1 MMKFFKQSNRYQ
13 VLTLTLVLVAVFALG
28 REAHAM
34 DVIDTIV
41 SGIMSVVVGFLGWV
55 VTLLIS
61 SIIYIAQYNNFIES
75 PVVIKGW
82 VIVRD
87 ICNMFFI
94 LMLLVI
100 AFGTILRIDNYAIKK
115 SLPKLIM
122 AAILI
127 NFSKTIC
134 GIAIDAAGVV
144 MLTFVNGFK
153 DFGGAQLSQIL
164 GVDRMLSLAKINENS
179 PKLDVG
185 PGHSETPIL
194 DSWSFVLTYLFAFAY
209 LLIAI
214 VVLFAMLGV
223 LVTRMI
229 MLWIYIILSP
239 VIFISSKV
247 AGTWKAGFVKYLV
260 TGPVLAFFIWLSLS
274 TLQSVTS
281 NDPNNVSIGLLAG
294 AVQQP
299 ISGVGA
305 SEISSTEFFIG
316 YIVSIGLL
324 VGGLIVAQ
332 QVGGSAAGAAAKWG
346 FDKINKGAGWAKKT
360 AMKPVKYTA
369 KKAGLAAGTAVLGSA
384 KFADGALTG
393 GAIGRGIG
401 YAKDNMTSMSGLTR
415 IKDAMVSQLGD
426 RLGTNSL
433 LKLNSKVAQM
443 RQAVGANKQFV
454 DENGV
459 TWKASEDGQGPITAK
474 GESLYTKDA
483 AGNRIRKSAEDVEK
497 LLPKFNGKSV
507 EINAMSEKM
516 AQGVAGWRSN
526 ILSVNSASAK
536 VKKDKEDVDKFR
548 KLYGYLETESDFKNT
563 FANTPNVNR
572 RQGIALA
579 AKDKNFTVVG
589 AGPNATELAAERKAA
604 NKKEEYEEKLEEKLK
619 SLADLDFVSSTATN
633 DLKREYDGMALGS
646 ISKATF
652 NATNPADI
660 ENLAKKFA
668 VQSEMQKRGVWED
681 YVESLSGPTAKDT
694 ARAEARDMNDL
705 NGTVLG
711 AITSKRQTTL
721 DDINKRESAEQ
732 RAEFDKVKNLFKYTP
747 SLMKELMEGM
757 VKIRPDLVWDLDNKA
772 HADAF
777 AGAAKKDK
785 VSLKELKVDHMDAGN
800 LGAFLQLYKDAVGP
814 DRYAAQVA
822 DIDKNGSK
830 AFATKISEAS
840 LINAAR
846 QDSKAA
852 KAAPDSSDRTKAER
866 EAQAY
871 RTQVVALSGDLRK
884 AFSKN
889 GILDEVALKKFAQAA
904 SARQLEQI
912 DDSSMDSQISRLL
925 ASQVNSAKVTQ
936 LVRNDNNPGLVKKI
950 FETWRETN
958 NPEGIKAVNIDP
970 TMIIDVTAAS
980 QNGAIQKVLR
990 ELKGA
995 GSADPAR
1002 VKELAALD
1010 QTDIET
1016 IDAHRKENPIFND
1029 LNNYP
1034 KTKGGGRSA
1043 NDLVRKEVERL
1054 IGNGWNRT

>member
-1 MMKFFKQSNRYQ
+1 MMKFFKQSNRSYI
-13 VLTLTLVLVAVFALG
+13 LTTALVLVAIFAVG
-28 REAHAM
+28 QEAHAQEG
-34 DVIDTIV
+34 VIINIV
-41 SGIMSVVVGFLGWV
+41 SGLLSVIVGFLGWLI
-55 VTLLIS
+55 TLLIS
-61 SIIYIAQYNNFIES
+61 AIIYIAQYNNYIDS
-75 PVVIKGW
+75 PVVIRGW

-87 ICNMFFI
+87 VCNMFFI
-94 LMLLVI
+94 LMVLVI

-115 SLPKLIM
+115 SLPKLII

-134 GIAIDAAGVV
+134 GIAIDAASVV

-153 DFGGAQLSQIL
+153 DFGGPQLSQIL
-164 GVDRMLSLAKINENS
+164 GIEKMLSLAKDPNPSTAAVGINGS
-179 PKLDVG
+179 KAGVTGWDIV
-185 PGHSETPIL
+185 I
-194 DSWSFVLTYLFAFAY
+194 TYLFAFAY
-209 LLIAI
+209 LLIVM
-214 VVLFAMLGV
+214 VVLAAMLGV

-229 MLWIYIILSP
+229 MLWIYIVLSP

-247 AGTWKAGFVKYLV
+247 AGTWKASFVQYLV

-281 NDPNNVSIGLLAG
+281 NDPNNVSIGLLGG

-299 ISGVGA
+299 IRGLEA

-316 YIVSIGLL
+316 YIVAIGLL
-324 VGGLIVAQ
+324 IGGLIVAQ
-332 QVGGSAAGAAAKWG
+332 KVGGSAAGAAAKWG

-619 SLADLDFVSSTATN
+619 SLADLDFDNLTAAT
-633 DLKREYDGMALGS
+633 DLKREYENSALGT
-646 ISKATF
+646 IDRATF
-652 NATNPADI
+652 DSTNPADMDK
-660 ENLAKKFA
+660 LAKKFA
-668 VQSEMQKRGVWED
+668 IQNEMQKRGVWND
-681 YVESLSGPTAKDT
+681 YVESLPDAGAKSR
-694 ARAEARDMNDL
+694 ARAEA
-705 NGTVLG
+705 G
-711 AITSKRQTTL
+711 AINDINNAELEKITSARQIKL

-732 RAEFDKVKNLFKYTP
+732 REEFDKVKNLFKYTP
-747 SLMKELMEGM
+747 SLMKEFMEGM
-757 VKIRPDLVWDLDNKA
+757 VKTRPDLVWDLDNKA
-772 HADAF
+772 HVDAF
-777 AGAAKKDK
+777 TGAAKKDK
-785 VSLKELKVDHMDAGN
+785 ISLKELKVDHMDPGN
-800 LGAFLQLYKDAVGP
+800 LGSFLGIYKDAVGP

-846 QDSKAA
+846 QDVKAA
-852 KAAPDSSDRTKAER
+852 KAAPDSADRTKAER

-904 SARQLEQI
+904 SAKQLEQI
-912 DDSSMDSQISRLL
+912 DDSSMDSQVAELL
-925 ASQVNSAKVTQ
+925 ASQVNSAKVAQ
-936 LVRNDNNPGLVKKI
+936 LVRNDNNPGLIKKI
-950 FETWRETN
+950 FEAWRKTN

-970 TMIIDVTAAS
+970 TMIINVPAAS

-990 ELKGA
+990 ELKTNPVMMGI
-995 GSADPAR
+995 SANID
-1002 VKELAALD
+1002 V
-1010 QTDIET
+1010 TDIGKV
-1016 IDAHRKENPIFND
+1016 DNKRKGNAILSD
-1029 LNNYP
+1029 INNYP
-1034 KTKGGGRSA
+1034 KSKGGGRVA
-1043 NDLVRKEVERL
+1043 GPAIIAEIERL
-1054 IGNGWNRT
+1054 IRSRAW

>member
-1 MMKFFKQSNRYQ
+1 
-13 VLTLTLVLVAVFALG
+13 
-28 REAHAM
+28 
-34 DVIDTIV
+34 
-41 SGIMSVVVGFLGWV
+41 
-55 VTLLIS
+55 
-61 SIIYIAQYNNFIES
+61 
-75 PVVIKGW
+75 
-82 VIVRD
+82 
-87 ICNMFFI
+87 
-94 LMLLVI
+94 
-100 AFGTILRIDNYAIKK
+100 
-115 SLPKLIM
+115 
-122 AAILI
+122 
-127 NFSKTIC
+127 
-134 GIAIDAAGVV
+134 
-144 MLTFVNGFK
+144 
-153 DFGGAQLSQIL
+153 
-164 GVDRMLSLAKINENS
+164 
-179 PKLDVG
+179 
-185 PGHSETPIL
+185 
-194 DSWSFVLTYLFAFAY
+194 
-209 LLIAI
+209 
-214 VVLFAMLGV
+214 
-223 LVTRMI
+223 
-229 MLWIYIILSP
+229 
-239 VIFISSKV
+239 
-247 AGTWKAGFVKYLV
+247 
-260 TGPVLAFFIWLSLS
+260 
-274 TLQSVTS
+274 
-281 NDPNNVSIGLLAG
+281 
-294 AVQQP
+294 
-299 ISGVGA
+299 
-305 SEISSTEFFIG
+305 
-316 YIVSIGLL
+316 
-324 VGGLIVAQ
+324 
-332 QVGGSAAGAAAKWG
+332 
-346 FDKINKGAGWAKKT
+346 
-360 AMKPVKYTA
+360 MKPVKYTA

-619 SLADLDFVSSTATN
+619 SLADLDFDNLTAAT
-633 DLKREYDGMALGS
+633 DLKREYENPALGT
-646 ISKATF
+646 IDRATF
-652 NATNPADI
+652 DSTNPADMDK
-660 ENLAKKFA
+660 LAKKFA
-668 VQSEMQKRGVWED
+668 IQNEMQKRGVWND
-681 YVESLSGPTAKDT
+681 YVESLPDAGAKSR
-694 ARAEARDMNDL
+694 ARAEA
-705 NGTVLG
+705 G
-711 AITSKRQTTL
+711 AINDINNAELEKITSARQVKL

-732 RAEFDKVKNLFKYTP
+732 REEFDKVKNLFKYTP

-757 VKIRPDLVWDLDNKA
+757 VKTRPDLVWDLDNKA

-846 QDSKAA
+846 QDVKAA
-852 KAAPDSSDRTKAER
+852 KAAPDSADRTKAER

-871 RTQVVALSGDLRK
+871 RTQVVALSGDLR
-884 AFSKN
+884 
-889 GILDEVALKKFAQAA
+889 
-904 SARQLEQI
+904 
-912 DDSSMDSQISRLL
+912 
-925 ASQVNSAKVTQ
+925 
-936 LVRNDNNPGLVKKI
+936 
-950 FETWRETN
+950 
-958 NPEGIKAVNIDP
+958 
-970 TMIIDVTAAS
+970 
-980 QNGAIQKVLR
+980 
-990 ELKGA
+990 
-995 GSADPAR
+995 
-1002 VKELAALD
+1002 
-1010 QTDIET
+1010 
-1016 IDAHRKENPIFND
+1016 
-1029 LNNYP
+1029 
-1034 KTKGGGRSA
+1034 
-1043 NDLVRKEVERL
+1043 
-1054 IGNGWNRT
+1054 

>member
-1 MMKFFKQSNRYQ
+1 MMKFFKQSNRSYI
-13 VLTLTLVLVAVFALG
+13 LTTVLVLVAIFAVG
-28 REAHAM
+28 QEAHAQEG
-34 DVIDTIV
+34 VIINIV
-41 SGIMSVVVGFLGWV
+41 SGLLSVIVGFLGWLI
-55 VTLLIS
+55 TLLITA
-61 SIIYIAQYNNFIES
+61 IIYIAQYNNYVDS

-100 AFGTILRIDNYAIKK
+100 AFGTILHIDNYAIKK
-115 SLPKLIM
+115 SLPKLIV

-134 GIAIDAAGVV
+134 GIAIDAASVV

-164 GVDRMLSLAKINENS
+164 GIEKMLSLARDPSPGTAAVGIN
-179 PKLDVG
+179 PAGVTGWDIV
-185 PGHSETPIL
+185 I
-194 DSWSFVLTYLFAFAY
+194 TYLFAFAY
-209 LLIAI
+209 LLIVM
-214 VVLFAMLGV
+214 VVLAAMLGV

-229 MLWIYIILSP
+229 MLWIYIVLSP
-239 VIFISSKV
+239 IIFISSKV
-247 AGTWKAGFVKYLV
+247 AGTWKASFVQYLV

-281 NDPNNVSIGLLAG
+281 NDPNNVSIALLGG
-294 AVQQP
+294 AVQQK
-299 ISGVGA
+299 ISGVGP

-316 YIVSIGLL
+316 YIVAIGLL
-324 VGGLIVAQ
+324 IGGLIVAQ
-332 QVGGSAAGAAAKWG
+332 KVGGSAAGAAAKWG

-360 AMKPVKYTA
+360 AMRPVKYTA
-369 KKAGLAAGTAVLGSA
+369 KKAAVGTGTVLAGSA
-384 KFADGALTG
+384 KFADGALFG
-393 GAIGRGIG
+393 GAVGRGIG
-401 YAKDNMTSMSGLTR
+401 SAKENMTSMAGLTR
-415 IKDAMVSQLGD
+415 IKDAMVSYSAD
-426 RLGTNSL
+426 KLGTNSL
-433 LKLNSKVAQM
+433 LKLNSKVSQM
-443 RQAVGANKQFV
+443 RQAVGANKEFV
-454 DENGV
+454 DENNV
-459 TWKASEDGQGPITAK
+459 KWKASEGGKGPITTG
-474 GESLYTKDA
+474 GESLYTTDA
-483 AGNRIRKSAEDVEK
+483 AGNRVRKSAEDIEK

-507 EINAMSEKM
+507 EIDAMKEEL

-526 ILSVNSASAK
+526 VFSTKASAAK
-536 VKKDKEDVDKFR
+536 YKLDKEKVDKFR
-548 KLYGYLETESDFKNT
+548 KDYVNLETQSDFQNAS
-563 FANTPNVNR
+563 ANTTNVHR
-572 RQGIALA
+572 RQAIALE
-579 AKDKNFTVVG
+579 AKGKNFTVVG
-589 AGPNATELAAERKAA
+589 AGPNAVKFAEERKSA

-633 DLKREYDGMALGS
+633 DLKREYDGMTLGS

-681 YVESLSGPTAKDT
+681 YVESLSGPTAKDA

-711 AITSKRQTTL
+711 GITSKRQTTL

-732 RAEFDKVKNLFKYTP
+732 RAEFDKVKDLFKYTP
-747 SLMKELMEGM
+747 GLMKELMEGM
-757 VKIRPDLVWDLDNKA
+757 IKTRPDLVWDLDNKA

-777 AGAAKKDK
+777 AGAAKKGK

-800 LGAFLQLYKDAVGP
+800 LGALLQIYKDAVGS

-846 QDSKAA
+846 QDAKAA

-904 SARQLEQI
+904 SAKQLEQI
-912 DDSSMDSQISRLL
+912 DDSSMDPQIAKLL

-970 TMIIDVTAAS
+970 TMIINVTAAS

-1010 QTDIET
+1010 PTDIET

-1043 NDLVRKEVERL
+1043 SDLVRKEIERL

>member
-153 DFGGAQLSQIL
+153 DFGGAQLTQIL
-164 GVDRMLSLAKINENS
+164 GVDRMLSLARSAKNATGSEQSLGISPSNS
-179 PKLDVG
+179 G
-185 PGHSETPIL
+185 TPIL
-194 DSWSFVLTYLFAFAY
+194 DSWSLVLTYLFAFAY

-214 VVLFAMLGV
+214 VVLFAMLSV

-229 MLWIYIILSP
+229 MLWIYIIISP
-239 VIFISSKV
+239 VIFISSKA
-247 AGTWKAGFVKYLV
+247 AGSWKSSFIKYLV

-299 ISGVGA
+299 ISGVTD
-305 SEISSTEFFIG
+305 ISSTEFFIG

-332 QVGGSAAGAAAKWG
+332 QVGGAAGAAAGSALATIK
-346 FDKINKGAGWAKKT
+346 KGSNWAKKT
-360 AMKPVKYTA
+360 AMRPVKYTA

-401 YAKDNMTSMSGLTR
+401 YAKENMTSMSGLTR
-415 IKDAMVSQLGD
+415 IKDAMVSYSADKLGA
-426 RLGTNSL
+426 NSL

-483 AGNRIRKSAEDVEK
+483 AGNSVRKSAEDVEK

-507 EINAMSEKM
+507 EINAMSEEM
-516 AQGVAGWRSN
+516 AKGVAGWRSN
-526 ILSVNSASAK
+526 VLSVRSAGAK
-536 VKKDKEDVDKFR
+536 LKKDKEDVEKF
-548 KLYGYLETESDFKNT
+548 KKEYGYLETQSDFQNT
-563 FANTPNVNR
+563 YDNTTNVNR
-572 RQGIALA
+572 RKALA
-579 AKDKNFTVVG
+579 LLAKDKNFTVVG
-589 AGPNATELAAERKAA
+589 AGPNAAELAEERKAA

-619 SLADLDFVSSTATN
+619 SLADLDFDNLTAAT
-633 DLKREYDGMALGS
+633 DLKREYENPALGT
-646 ISKATF
+646 INRATF
-652 NATNPADI
+652 DSTNPADMDK
-660 ENLAKKFA
+660 LAKKFA
-668 VQSEMQKRGVWED
+668 IQNEMQKRGVWND
-681 YVESLSGPTAKDT
+681 YVESLPDAGAKSR
-694 ARAEARDMNDL
+694 ARAEA
-705 NGTVLG
+705 G
-711 AITSKRQTTL
+711 AINDINNAELEKITGARQVKL
-721 DDINKRESAEQ
+721 DDINKRESTEQ
-732 RAEFDKVKNLFKYTP
+732 REEFDKVKNLFKYTP

-757 VKIRPDLVWDLDNKA
+757 VKTRPDLVWDLDNKA
-772 HADAF
+772 HVDAF
-777 AGAAKKDK
+777 TGAAKKGK
-785 VSLKELKVDHMDAGN
+785 VSLKELKVDHMDPGN
-800 LGAFLQLYKDAVGP
+800 LGSFLGLYKDAVGP

-846 QDSKAA
+846 QDAKA
-852 KAAPDSSDRTKAER
+852 KVAAPDSADRTKAER

-904 SARQLEQI
+904 SARQLEQV
-912 DDSSMDSQISRLL
+912 DDSSMDPQIAKLL

-936 LVRNDNNPGLVKKI
+936 LVRNDNNPGLIKKI
-950 FETWRETN
+950 FEAWRETN

-970 TMIIDVTAAS
+970 TMIINVPAAL

-995 GSADPAR
+995 GSADP
-1002 VKELAALD
+1002 VMMQKLAD
-1010 QTDIET
+1010 VDVTDIGNV
-1016 IDAHRKENPIFND
+1016 DNKRKGSAIFSD
-1029 LNNYP
+1029 INNYP
-1034 KTKGGGRSA
+1034 TTKGGGRVASTI
-1043 NDLVRKEVERL
+1043 VRDEIERL
-1054 IGNGWNRT
+1054 IRGRAW